1 MIEQIKCAVKIV
13 TVLDDSDGDS
23 FFVSFDLHALELSLR
38 IYSVAQVYSALII
51 RYRSKIR

>member
-23 FFVSFDLHALELSLR
+23 FFVSFDACTGIELR